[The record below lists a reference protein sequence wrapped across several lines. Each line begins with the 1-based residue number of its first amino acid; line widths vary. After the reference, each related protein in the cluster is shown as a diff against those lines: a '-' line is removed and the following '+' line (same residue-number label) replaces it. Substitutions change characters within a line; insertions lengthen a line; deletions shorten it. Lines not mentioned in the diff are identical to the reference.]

1 MGKKKISDEQIV
13 SEYEKYGSVWKVAES
28 VGMCGQSVHE
38 RLIRL
43 GVIKHLNIFSEKDLD
58 VLRSEYIFYRNA
70 GRLDILAE
78 KLGRTKY
85 FICRKAKSIG
95 LTDQK
100 ANKPYAEK
108 PGSNPYA
115 RYHQRVRS
123 ERGKPLRCDVCGENS
138 PEKWYEWAN
147 LTGDYEN
154 ILDYRRM
161 CRKCH
166 RKHDKNRKML
176 AHKHFPLEEPR
187 TEIILKEY
195 GE

>member
-38 RLIRL
+38 RLLRL
-43 GVIKHLNIFSEKDLD
+43 GMMKHINIFSEKSLD
-58 VLRSEYIFYRNA
+58 ILRSEYLSYRNA
-70 GRLDILAE
+70 GRLDDLAE
-78 KLGRTKY
+78 KLGRTKQ
-85 FICRKAKSIG
+85 FICRKAKSLG
-95 LTDQK
+95 LTDMK
-100 ANKPYAEK
+100 SKRPYAET
-108 PGSNPYA
+108 PGSNPYGK
-115 RYHQRVRS
+115 YHHRVRS
-123 ERGKPLRCDVCGENS
+123 ERGKPLKCDVCGEDS
-138 PEKWYEWAN
+138 PTTWYEWAN

-154 ILDYRRM
+154 TLDYLRM

-166 RKHDKNRKML
+166 RSHDKNRKML
-176 AHKHFPLEEPR
+176 AHKHFPTKQPR